1 MKKILILFPILTL
14 LIAGCSS
21 TQTQKAVVDTPT
33 PNQPVSLMED
43 QNNKPTLNQ
52 TPPQNINSFSVLSDQ
67 KLFDGSF
74 YIKYTSWSPSSEKL
88 FVTRGVGMTDIGLPE
103 YQTLDV
109 FDLSQKFLGKTNIK
123 DGLISETPFWTNDD
137 TLVIKNK
144 TVDVSDIKNITFKD
158 SELQIPSGYS
168 LLEEVKYYNSNTK
181 ENKKW
186 VDKLTFSP
194 DKTFAAFF
202 SAYGSEGK
210 SPSYEYRLFV
220 MPQGAK
226 SLSELINFGSVN
238 LAVESGAPTITWSRN
253 GKFLIAGDNE
263 FFDVINQKVI
273 LSSEA
278 DGGYHRRLTYLSPD
292 ESKVL
297 VIANFQDRTKQQDY
311 IHETVRIFIKNLANA
326 QETEILS
333 AEGRENEIV
342 NLDGGFSPDGKF
354 IVFNSNKQLWMAD
367 AITGEKKQ
375 LTSEAKNYSQP
386 RWSSDGK
393 KIVYS
398 LPEKEVRL
406 IELSN

>member
-14 LIAGCSS
+14 VIAGCSL
-21 TQTQKAVVDTPT
+21 TPKAVVDNFA

-52 TPPQNINSFSVLSDQ
+52 TQPQNINSFSVLSDQ
-67 KLFDGSF
+67 KLFDGAF
-74 YIKYTSWSPSSEKL
+74 YIKYTAWSPGSEKL

-123 DGLISETPFWTNDD
+123 DDLISETPFWTNDD

-194 DKTFAAFF
+194 DKKFAAFF

-238 LAVESGAPTITWSRN
+238 LAVESSAPSITWSKN

-263 FFDVINQKVI
+263 FFDVINQKAI

-292 ESKVL
+292 ESHVL

-311 IHETVRIFIKNLANA
+311 NHETVRIFIKDLANA

-342 NLDGGFSPDGKF
+342 HLDGNFSPDGKF
-354 IVFNSNKQLWMAD
+354 IVFNSNRQLWIANV
-367 AITGEKKQ
+367 ITGEKKQ
-375 LTSEAKNYSQP
+375 LTSEAKNYNQP
-386 RWSSDGK
+386 RWSNDGK

-398 LPEKEVRL
+398 LPEQEVRL